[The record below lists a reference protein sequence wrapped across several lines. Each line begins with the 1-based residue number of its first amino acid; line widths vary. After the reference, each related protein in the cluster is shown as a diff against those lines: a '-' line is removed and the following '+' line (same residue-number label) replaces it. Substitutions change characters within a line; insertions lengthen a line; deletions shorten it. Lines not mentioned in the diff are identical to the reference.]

1 MTCDIPTI
9 FCNPEKFVGYHYI
22 NELNFYYELLPHD
35 NHVVWFFMH
44 ALFIKSW
51 VIPEATPEVCLE
63 HVISA
68 VAILSEKEKMHIN
81 KVSSCA

>member
-1 MTCDIPTI
+1 MHV
-9 FCNPEKFVGYHYI
+9 FFV
-22 NELNFYYELLPHD
+22 
-35 NHVVWFFMH
+35 
-44 ALFIKSW
+44 KRW

-81 KVSSCA
+81 KVGSHTYPKAEVISLRLRL